1 MENKESKYGWHFKL
15 SLAKSSLRFA
25 AAVAL
30 IFKDFEAAG
39 SLFIVA
45 EMLGVV
51 EEL

>member
-1 MENKESKYGWHFKL
+1 MTDKENKYGWHFRL

-45 EMLGVV
+45 EILGVV